1 MVGEIRSSE
10 AEMVVQQGPE
20 WWGNASCRTGG
31 VQLPVGR
38 GSAAG
43 SDRRLNTEGG
53 EEGAHH
59 IWGCLGGI
67 EAKPRQGDC

>member
-1 MVGEIRSSE
+1 MLPVG
-10 AEMVVQQGPE
+10 P
-20 WWGNASCRTGG
+20 GG

-67 EAKPRQGDC
+67 ED